1 MNFIKKLIFAP
12 LFLVSFVSLI
22 YLTTPLFKTYD
33 LIFSFSLNTLIILIN
48 IAILISFSS
57 LFFILLVTIAQD
69 WKISIPVAVIGAAV
83 PFFFIDFSLAI
94 VFTIGIFLSLLLSN
108 FNLDVVLKSYL
119 NFQPSK
125 LLGPPVRRLSGLLIL
140 TICIV
145 YFFSTSKIIN
155 QNGFQVPDSLIET
168 AIKMA
173 PLPEANIPTEQ
184 MNLPQI
190 TGEQLELLKQNP
202 ELLRQSGLDPQVLEN
217 LTTSQENIQAPVNLT
232 NQLIEQTV
240 KDQVQNFIK
249 PYQNFIPAGLAIL
262 VFLTL
267 QSFTSMLNLLIY
279 PFLWITFFVLEKTG
293 FVKFEIEQRPVKKM
307 VI

>member
-1 MNFIKKLIFAP
+1 
-12 LFLVSFVSLI
+12 
-22 YLTTPLFKTYD
+22 
-33 LIFSFSLNTLIILIN
+33 
-48 IAILISFSS
+48 
-57 LFFILLVTIAQD
+57 
-69 WKISIPVAVIGAAV
+69 
-83 PFFFIDFSLAI
+83 